1 MFKNLKLKT
10 KIIWSVIFS
19 AIILSIL
26 ISLSIYF
33 YLNKKLVDDKLV
45 NIEKLNIEQVHESI
59 QIFKNNE
66 TFTKMLGSRTRVK
79 EYLQNPTEAKKIELL
94 SIFSDYAK
102 EDSKYLSLYLL
113 DKSGTAVIST
123 DPSFVG
129 NDYSFRDYY
138 KEGMEGKTS
147 VDLLLGKT
155 TNKFGYYYSYPVVDN
170 GITIGVFVAK
180 IDSGEV
186 DNAILDS
193 EIAKES
199 SVMLVDR
206 YGVIITSNKEGRFL
220 DSIGELNKEEKDALS
235 KSMKFLGQEIVAL
248 QYDEVQDSIRNG
260 DISKTIE
267 LKDEEDEETEV
278 LSINK
283 IGEYPFY
290 IVSETGLEK
299 TNLIIFNIIFVLMI
313 LIIVAVILTAT
324 LLYKLIL
331 VAISPLKKLRY
342 FAQNISNGDFSGRI
356 DIKTKDDFGELSEA
370 FNKMTDNLE
379 DLYKNLDNKVREK
392 TEEVEKSKDQ
402 LKKTLSE
409 SERINKLMVGR
420 ELEMIKLKKEIV
432 DLKNK

>member
-10 KIIWSVIFS
+10 KIIWAVIFS

-26 ISLSIYF
+26 ISISIYF

-45 NIEKLNIEQVHESI
+45 NIEKLNIEQIHESI

-79 EYLQNPTEAKKIELL
+79 EYLQNPTDTKKVELL

-113 DKSGTAVIST
+113 DKSGVAVIST

-138 KEGMEGKTS
+138 KEGMKGKTS
-147 VDLLLGKT
+147 LDLLFGKT
-155 TNKFGYYYSYPVVDN
+155 TNKFGYYYSYPVVDK

-180 IDSGEV
+180 IDGGEV
-186 DNAILDS
+186 DNAILNS
-193 EIAKES
+193 VIAKES

-206 YGVIITSNKEGRFL
+206 YGVILVSNKEGRFL
-220 DSIGELNKEEKDALS
+220 SSIGSLNNEEKDSLN
-235 KSMKFLGQEIVAL
+235 KSMKYLGQDIIPL
-248 QYDEVQDSIRNG
+248 QYEQVQNSIRNG
-260 DISKTIE
+260 DISKIIKFE
-267 LKDEEDEETEV
+267 DEEDGETEV
-278 LSINK
+278 ISINK

-290 IVSETGLEK
+290 LVSETGLEK
-299 TNLIIFNIIFVLMI
+299 INLIIFNIIIVLIVLI
-313 LIIVAVILTAT
+313 LLAVILTAA

-331 VAISPLKKLRY
+331 FAISPLKKLKY

-356 DIKTKDDFGELSEA
+356 DIETKDDFGELSEA

-392 TEEVEKSKDQ
+392 TEEVEKSKDE

-420 ELEMIKLKKEIV
+420 ELEMIELKKELEK
-432 DLKNK
+432 LKNK